1 MGNAKAAIK
10 SSLFTENPLRS
21 PNISRL
27 NELSAR
33 NNVNLHSPSTK
44 FVIASTGG
52 DLWPYANRRIH
63 VQGEGEM
70 KRIFLVAMLFSLA
83 GGPIA
88 AQDSSVAISEDIP
101 AIVEQFG
108 IDRSDRMTVQV
119 QVNGSEAVPFIVDT
133 GAERTVI
140 ANDLARKLSLESGP
154 TLTLATIS
162 GKYKVNSFFI
172 EKLTTAS
179 VNLEGLEAPGLDRA
193 NLGAYGLLGIDS
205 LEDNRVLLD
214 FAHQKMDVLPS
225 KKTRGKTKLENGMI
239 VVNAKKKEGRMII
252 STAKIDGIKVDIILD
267 TGAQSSMANYALRDK
282 LRRRHRTG
290 EFVPVKMRSVTG
302 SILNGEFTQLREIE
316 VGGLTINDLPITF
329 ADNYAFTA
337 LSMQDRPAILLG
349 MDAMKLFDRVLIDF
363 GNRRVGFDLPK
374 GVERKSMSRMA
385 LAD

>member
-1 MGNAKAAIK
+1 MKAVIIGLAAFLLLQGAA
-10 SSLFTENPLRS
+10 SAQ
-21 PNISRL
+21 
-27 NELSAR
+27 NEA
-33 NNVNLHSPSTK
+33 
-44 FVIASTGG
+44 
-52 DLWPYANRRIH
+52 
-63 VQGEGEM
+63 
-70 KRIFLVAMLFSLA
+70 VAEPA
-83 GGPIA
+83 DA
-88 AQDSSVAISEDIP
+88 P

-162 GKYKVNSFFI
+162 GKYQVNSFFI
-172 EKLTTAS
+172 DKLTTAS
-179 VNLEGLEAPGLDRA
+179 VKMEGLEAPGLERS

-214 FAHQKMDVLPS
+214 FASQKMDVLPS
-225 KKTRGKTKLENGMI
+225 RKTRGKTKLENGMI
-239 VVNAKKKEGRMII
+239 VVTAKKKAGRMII
-252 STAKIDGIKVDIILD
+252 SSAKIDGIRVDIILD
-267 TGAQSSMANYALRDK
+267 TGAQSSMANLALRDR

-290 EFVPVKMRSVTG
+290 DYVPVKMKSVTG
-302 SILNGEFTQLREIE
+302 SILNGEFTQLKEIE

-337 LSMQDRPAILLG
+337 LNMQDRPSILLG
-349 MDAMKLFDRVLIDF
+349 MDALQLFDRVLIDF

-374 GVERKSMSRMA
+374 GVERASVARMA
-385 LAD
+385 LAR

>member
-1 MGNAKAAIK
+1 
-10 SSLFTENPLRS
+10 
-21 PNISRL
+21 
-27 NELSAR
+27 
-33 NNVNLHSPSTK
+33 
-44 FVIASTGG
+44 
-52 DLWPYANRRIH
+52 
-63 VQGEGEM
+63 M
-70 KRIFLVAMLFSLA
+70 KRILLGLLFTA
-83 GGPIA
+83 GTPVF
-88 AQDSSVAISEDIP
+88 AQDDTVAIAEDAP
-101 AIVEQFG
+101 AIIEQFG

-140 ANDLARKLSLESGP
+140 ANDLAKKLALESGP

-162 GKYKVNSFFI
+162 GKYQVNSFFI
-172 EKLTTAS
+172 DKLTTAA
-179 VNLEGLEAPGLDRA
+179 VNLEGLEAPGLERA

-205 LEDNRVLLD
+205 LEDSRVLLD
-214 FAHQKMDVLPS
+214 FAQQKMDVLPS
-225 KKTRGKTKLENGMI
+225 RRTRGKTRLENGMI
-239 VVNAKKKEGRMII
+239 VVSAKKKAGRMII
-252 STAKIDGIKVDIILD
+252 SSAKIDGIKIDIILD
-267 TGAQSSMANYALRDK
+267 TGAQSSMANMALRDK

-302 SILNGEFTQLREIE
+302 SILSGEFTQLREIE

-337 LSMQDRPAILLG
+337 LDLQDRPSILLG

-374 GVERKSMSRMA
+374 GVERKSTSRMA